1 MTSSFSPCIS
11 VNLFSSTY
19 KRLLLNFYARVFV
32 QTKILTHYINW
43 LQGVYSPKPF
53 PTIIPC
59 TQVNRSPAMEFKI
72 TVQHPH
78 SDQVD
83 EYVLPL
89 PTEGSRLCENVTI
102 DGANQRPV
110 VVICCQQV
118 VQAIQHTD
126 PTHRS
131 EPPPLVSIED
141 SDDSGSDTTVELV
154 LNESDEDYNEYTDR
168 RPTPWPLP
176 KIHAQTQRENVTCTV
191 NPTQRTEAQRTTPVF
206 IIERFPLEVS
216 TTPPLIE
223 RIRNRGYVTKSD
235 IDERERIV
243 NRAITGSDEPLT
255 PTKRRRIIE
264 ENRRLRDRPRTITPR
279 INPLRNQQR
288 HRTAK

>member
-1 MTSSFSPCIS
+1 MKKNIFNSRDQKAIQNPFLYSLRTNKTTHSFRIPHTHSTKIQSTCAGPSLCRFPPFLFKYETSNPSQKQSIKMTSSFSPYIS

-19 KRLLLNFYARVFV
+19 KRLLLNFYSRVFV

-43 LQGVYSPKPF
+43 LQGVHSPKPF

-83 EYVLPL
+83 EYVLPV
-89 PTEGSRLCENVTI
+89 PTEGSRLCVNVTI

-110 VVICCQQV
+110 VAIGCQQI
-118 VQAIQHTD
+118 VQAIQHTG

-141 SDDSGSDTTVELV
+141 SDDSGSNTTVELV
-154 LNESDEDYNEYTDR
+154 LNESDEDN
-168 RPTPWPLP
+168 
-176 KIHAQTQRENVTCTV
+176 
-191 NPTQRTEAQRTTPVF
+191 
-206 IIERFPLEVS
+206 
-216 TTPPLIE
+216 
-223 RIRNRGYVTKSD
+223 
-235 IDERERIV
+235 
-243 NRAITGSDEPLT
+243 
-255 PTKRRRIIE
+255 
-264 ENRRLRDRPRTITPR
+264 
-279 INPLRNQQR
+279 NQ
-288 HRTAK
+288 